1 MHTPTPDA
9 TRRTTTRWR
18 ILPRAGAALLLAAP
32 WVAMRAGAEVRWTA
46 FDFVV
51 GGVLLF
57 GLAALVDLAL
67 FRPAD
72 RAWRAGLLVASLTG
86 FLLLWGTLAVGLVHD
101 EGHAANL
108 AVAGVLAIAALGAT
122 WARGRAGRLGRVM
135 AATAIA
141 QAAAGWLAWSLG
153 DPPGA
158 LAAAGFTAG
167 WSLSALLFRRS
178 AARQAGAGAA
188 AAQAV

>member
-1 MHTPTPDA
+1 MHTPSPDA
-9 TRRTTTRWR
+9 THRATARWR
-18 ILPRAGAALLLAAP
+18 LLPWAGAALLLALP
-32 WVAMRAGAEVRWTA
+32 WVAMHAGAEVRWTA
-46 FDFVV
+46 FDFAG

-67 FRPAD
+67 FRRAD
-72 RAWRAGLLVASLTG
+72 LAWRAGLLVASLTG
-86 FLLLWGTLAVGLVHD
+86 FLLLWGTLAVGLIHD

-108 AVAGVLAIAALGAT
+108 AVAGVLAIAALGAA

-135 AATAIA
+135 VATAIA
-141 QAAAGWLAWSLG
+141 QAAAGGLAWSLG

-158 LAAAGFTAG
+158 LVAAGFTAC
-167 WSLSALLFRRS
+167 WSLSAFLFRRS

-188 AAQAV
+188 AAQSV